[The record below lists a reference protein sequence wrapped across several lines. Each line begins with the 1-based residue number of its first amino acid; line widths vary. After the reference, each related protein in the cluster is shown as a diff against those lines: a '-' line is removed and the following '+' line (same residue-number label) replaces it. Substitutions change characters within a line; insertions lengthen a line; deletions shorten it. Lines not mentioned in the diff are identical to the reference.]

1 MNHSVSSMPLVCFH
15 IKLGQLTST
24 GLVRQAVEA
33 EGTDRIPS
41 LYASAAALAQESYKS
56 SSMNGF
62 SRFSKHVG
70 RTKSMPIFPDASVSY
85 S

>member
-15 IKLGQLTST
+15 IKLGKLIST
-24 GLVRQAVEA
+24 GLQREH
-33 EGTDRIPS
+33 RIPS
-41 LYASAAALAQESYKS
+41 LDASTAALAQESYKS

-70 RTKSMPIFPDASVSY
+70 PTKSMPIFPDASVSY